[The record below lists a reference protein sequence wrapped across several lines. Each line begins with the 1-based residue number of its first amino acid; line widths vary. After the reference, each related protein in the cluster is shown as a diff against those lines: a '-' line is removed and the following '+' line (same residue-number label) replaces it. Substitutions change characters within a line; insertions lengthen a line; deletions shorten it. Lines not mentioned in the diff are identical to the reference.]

1 MTYHFDILNPKVF
14 TFVDELQRVKNT
26 NNYFR
31 FFEVFRDRPITLS
44 DIQGLYNEREQLY
57 KLTNELAAE
66 VSRFYDAARKFAAE
80 NDDLK
85 KQLEALKK
93 SIDWKG

>member
-1 MTYHFDILNPKVF
+1 MTFHFDLLNPKAF
-14 TFVDELQRVKNT
+14 SFVDELTRIKNT
-26 NNYFR
+26 NCYFR
-31 FFEVFRDRPITLS
+31 FFEIFRDRPITLS
-44 DIQGLYNEREQLY
+44 DIQGLYDEREQLY